1 MATKAYS
8 YIRFSTPEQIKGDS
22 LRRQLEK
29 SQVYAAEHE
38 LELDTTLNMRDL
50 GVSAFRKANVEK
62 GNLGAFI
69 KAIEK
74 GIVKPGSHLLVESL
88 DRLSRAEVADAL
100 RIFLNIIE
108 HGIVIVTLADNRVY
122 SKESVNKNSVE
133 LIISIA
139 VMMRSHDESLTK
151 SVRRRASWQQAK
163 KLASQSGKK
172 ITRKVPFWLS
182 LPDKAGEFVI
192 KPDEAAVVRQIFEW
206 AKSGLG
212 YLLISKKLNEQG
224 IKSPAG
230 STYSTERTE
239 RGWGTSSV
247 AHVINSE
254 AVIGNLIV
262 DKKEVEPT
270 VIKGY
275 YPAIIDE
282 SLYYAARPRP
292 TQAKGGRA
300 SPAKTNLFTHLLHCA
315 YCGGAMQVDA
325 GKKNGIRRSN
335 MVCQNGRRG
344 FECVASPWHYE
355 QFEEAFLTFVREVD
369 VSTLVG
375 RKHSTVPLQQGLEE
389 IRGRIADNEARR
401 KALSN
406 AIEEGG
412 PLTTLVRRL
421 SELETQMIELEVE
434 LKVKSLELDEYLHSE
449 TRLSHGIEHI
459 KELYEQIK
467 AEECEDRVLLRYA
480 IADHIASIVDAISI
494 YSVGTMLSLHSASQD
509 EPHKPSTAKSFTV
522 KFKNGVQRLVSPEQ
536 NWTLRLD
543 LRRGAASN

>member
-1 MATKAYS
+1 MTTKAYS
-8 YIRFSTPEQIKGDS
+8 YIRFSTPEQMKGDS

-29 SQVYAAEHE
+29 SQLYAAEHG

-69 KAIEK
+69 QAIEK

-108 HGIVIVTLADNRVY
+108 HEIVIVTLADNRVY
-122 SKESVNKNSVE
+122 SKDSINKNSVE

-139 VMMRSHDESLTK
+139 IMMRSHDESLTK
-151 SVRRRASWQQAK
+151 SVRRQASWKQAK
-163 KLASQSGKK
+163 KLAAESGKK

-182 LPDKAGEFVI
+182 LPDKNGEFVV
-192 KPDEAAVVRQIFEW
+192 KPDEVEVVRQIFEW

-212 YLLISKKLNEQG
+212 YLLISKRLNERG

-230 STYSTERTE
+230 STYSTERVE

-247 AHVINSE
+247 AYVINSE
-254 AVIGNLIV
+254 AVIGNLVV
-262 DKKEVEPT
+262 DKKAVEPT

-282 SLYYAARPRP
+282 SLFYAARPRP
-292 TQAKGGRA
+292 KQSKGGRA
-300 SPAKTNLFTHLLHCA
+300 SPAKTNLFTHLLHCG
-315 YCGGAMQVDA
+315 YCRGLMQVDA
-325 GKKNGIRRSN
+325 GKVNGVRRSN

-344 FECVASPWHYE
+344 FGCLAKPWHYE
-355 QFEEAFLTFVREVD
+355 QFEESFLTFVREVE

-375 RKHSTVPLQQGLEE
+375 RKNGNVRLRDDVDGV
-389 IRGRIADNEARR
+389 RGRITDNDART
-401 KALSN
+401 KAITS

-412 PLTTLVRRL
+412 ALSPLVMRL
-421 SELETQMIELEVE
+421 KELEAERLELEIE
-434 LKVKSLELDEYLHSE
+434 LKVKSLELDDYLHSE
-449 TRLSHGIEHI
+449 SRLNQSIEQI
-459 KELYEQIK
+459 KVLYAQIK
-467 AEECEDRVLLRYA
+467 AEECEDRVILRYA
-480 IADHIASIVDAISI
+480 IADHIASIVDSI
-494 YSVGTMLSLHSASQD
+494 EVFSAGTMLAPFEANADLGIYPD
-509 EPHKPSTAKSFTV
+509 PVRSFTV
-522 KFKNGVQRLVSPEQ
+522 KFRNGMLRLVQPDGE
-536 NWTLRLD
+536 WTIKL
-543 LRRGAASN
+543 

>member
-1 MATKAYS
+1 MVTKAYS
-8 YIRFSTPEQIKGDS
+8 YIRFSTPEQMKGDS

-192 KPDEAAVVRQIFEW
+192 KPDEVAVVRQIFEW

-262 DKKEVEPT
+262 DKKSAEPT

-275 YPAIIDE
+275 YPVIIDE

-292 TQAKGGRA
+292 TRAKGGRA
-300 SPAKTNLFTHLLHCA
+300 SPAKTNLF
-315 YCGGAMQVDA
+315 M
-325 GKKNGIRRSN
+325 S
-335 MVCQNGRRG
+335 
-344 FECVASPWHYE
+344 
-355 QFEEAFLTFVREVD
+355 
-369 VSTLVG
+369 
-375 RKHSTVPLQQGLEE
+375 
-389 IRGRIADNEARR
+389 AR
-401 KALSN
+401 
-406 AIEEGG
+406 
-412 PLTTLVRRL
+412 V
-421 SELETQMIELEVE
+421 
-434 LKVKSLELDEYLHSE
+434 
-449 TRLSHGIEHI
+449 
-459 KELYEQIK
+459 
-467 AEECEDRVLLRYA
+467 
-480 IADHIASIVDAISI
+480 
-494 YSVGTMLSLHSASQD
+494 
-509 EPHKPSTAKSFTV
+509 
-522 KFKNGVQRLVSPEQ
+522 
-536 NWTLRLD
+536 
-543 LRRGAASN
+543 